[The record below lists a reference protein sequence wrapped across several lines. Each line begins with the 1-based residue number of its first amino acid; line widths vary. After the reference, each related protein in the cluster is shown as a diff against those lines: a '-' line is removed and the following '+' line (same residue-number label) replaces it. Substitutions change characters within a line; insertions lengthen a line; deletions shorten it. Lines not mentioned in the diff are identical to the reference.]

1 MAVDRMID
9 VNELRPGMFI
19 TRLDRPW
26 LQTPF
31 PLQGFRPETWSQ
43 VHEVRALCEYV
54 YVEAPEEAANNG
66 DANARAPAGGAAT
79 AEKKSAS
86 PAIGKIRDFMAH
98 ASQESPAL
106 QTGLRQEV
114 SQALPLIRETRKL
127 TLQLFKNARMGQSV
141 DTRQARESVSALTDS
156 VIRNPFALLWLAQ
169 LKTRD
174 EYTFYHSLSV
184 CAIALAVGRQMG
196 LPRSVLEELGL
207 GAFLH
212 DIGKMRIP
220 AHILQKETPLSA
232 DERSLLRRHPRYG
245 AEIVDAAPNFPG
257 VSRDII
263 YSHHERID
271 GSGYMEGVTG
281 DQIAPLTHLV
291 SICDT
296 YDAVTSERPYKTAI
310 SSVQAMSLLNAERG
324 KRFDNEMV
332 QRFIQAVGVY
342 PVGTLVELSTGE
354 AGMVTRVNPRARLRP
369 QVLVLTSPEGQRLKR
384 PKTLDLSKISEDAS
398 GGSLTV
404 ARAAKNGAY
413 GIDTGKLAQKLAEA
427 A

>member
-9 VNELRPGMFI
+9 VNELRPGMYI

-54 YVEAPEEAANNG
+54 YVETSEEAANNAEG
-66 DANARAPAGGAAT
+66 PAGGTAAADKT
-79 AEKKSAS
+79 S
-86 PAIGKIRDFMAH
+86 GGHVNVRIRDFMAH
-98 ASQESPAL
+98 TSQESPAL

-114 SQALPLIRETRKL
+114 SHALPLVRETRKL
-127 TLQLFKNARMGQSV
+127 TLQLFKNARMGRSI

-156 VIRNPFALLWLAQ
+156 VLRNPYALLWLAQ
-169 LKTRD
+169 LKTKD

-196 LPRSVLEELGL
+196 LQRSVLEELGL

-220 AHILQKETPLSA
+220 AHILQKETPLDA

-245 AEIVDAAPNFPG
+245 VEIVDAAPNFPG

-263 YSHHERID
+263 YGHHERID
-271 GSGYMEGVTG
+271 GSGYMEGITG

-291 SICDT
+291 AICDT
-296 YDAVTSERPYKTAI
+296 YDAVTSERPYKAAI

-324 KRFDNEMV
+324 KRFDNDMV
-332 QRFIQAVGVY
+332 QRFIQSVGIY
-342 PVGTLVELSTGE
+342 PVGTLLELSTGE
-354 AGMVTRVNPRARLRP
+354 AGMVTRVNPKARLRP
-369 QVLVLTSPEGQRLKR
+369 QVLVLTSSEGGRLKK
-384 PKTLDLSKISEDAS
+384 PKTIDLSKTGEDAS
-398 GGSLTV
+398 GSSLTV
-404 ARAAKNGAY
+404 ARAIRNGAY